1 MSIFSILNSN
11 NTALNADTQAI
22 SITSN
27 NISNVNNPN
36 YARQIADFQQR
47 SPAFTPQGAIP
58 QGLDVT
64 AITTRNS
71 LLDAQVQLQASITAG
86 VTAQATILQQIQSSL
101 GENLTANT
109 GTSGQSSTTSNGLNI
124 AVNQFFNAFQ
134 NLATNPTNTGAN
146 QQVVAEAGILADRFK
161 AVTANLNT
169 IAQGVTSQINSNV
182 SQVNQYLAQIA
193 SLNVTIT
200 QLNGQVAG
208 SASALVDQRQAI
220 IEQLSAL
227 MPVTVSGSN
236 QGSLTITAH
245 QNDTPGTP
253 VALVTLGTVNNQIS
267 FVPSTTNP
275 NAGNFVAGTGG
286 STVSLGNLQTT
297 SGDPSGTLS
306 GLLMTLSG
314 PLNDLQKNI
323 DNLAQQIVTSVNQA
337 YNPSG
342 SVTGN
347 VFAVP
352 DPSVTNTLVGANNPL
367 NTLIPG
373 STALING
380 ADFIISVIGGTSHTI
395 TTTTSESLQSIL
407 QDISSS
413 TGGAVTGSYNAA
425 TDKIVLTGTS
435 PFTLAGSSSKF
446 LAIAKIAP
454 GGPSSAL
461 AVSSDTI
468 GALTAVKNV
477 PGAYSSAFTID
488 PNFTPTNIK
497 AGNTLANGA
506 GDNSYA
512 IEVTKVVNLKF
523 STAQGA
529 PDMIDGTLAQYYA
542 GVVSGLGQS
551 LQSANTNLADEKNI
565 QTVILGQRQSVS
577 GVNLDE
583 EMSHLMAY
591 QKSFQACSE
600 VMQVIESMLS
610 NFISRLQ

>member
-109 GTSGQSSTTSNGLNI
+109 GTSGQSSTTSNGLNV

-134 NLATNPTNTGAN
+134 NLATNPTNTGAS

-253 VALVTLGTVNNQIS
+253 VTLVTLGTVNNQIS

-373 STALING
+373 NPALATSNTFTISIGSGSPIVIYTNST
-380 ADFIISVIGGTSHTI
+380 D
-395 TTTTSESLQSIL
+395 SLQSVL
-407 QDISSS
+407 QLISSN

-425 TDKIVLTGTS
+425 TDKIVLTGAS
-435 PFTLAGSSSKF
+435 AFTLNDSASNF
-446 LAIAKIAP
+446 LAKAKIAT
-454 GGPSSAL
+454 GTYGAS

-468 GALTAVKNV
+468 GALTSVKNV

-512 IEVTKVVNLKF
+512 IAVTNVVNHKF

-529 PDMIDGTLAQYYA
+529 PDKIDGTLAQYYA

-591 QKSFQACSE
+591 QKSFQACAE
-600 VMQVIESMLS
+600 VMQVIESLLS
-610 NFISRLQ
+610 NFISSLH